1 MSQKIY
7 EVIDASTEEILNIV
21 VVDDIKK
28 ITPEP
33 GTKLRLQKPKKLV
46 NHHEPEEI
54 DENQFIDLLQEFG
67 GTSDEQL
74 VALYEDSSVKIKLFF
89 IKMKNKQTF
98 SLREQFVLSGIDSLF
113 DAGYIPNGKRSIFDN
128 WPSVVYLDA
137 V

>member
-1 MSQKIY
+1 MTQKIY
-7 EVIDASTEEILNIV
+7 EVVDASTGEILNIV

-33 GTKLRLQKPKKLV
+33 GTKLRPQKPKKLV

-74 VALYEDSSVKIKLFF
+74 IALYEYSSVKIKLFF
-89 IKMKNKQTF
+89 NVICNKYKHFPMNSIQS
-98 SLREQFVLSGIDSLF
+98 SLHS
-113 DAGYIPNGKRSIFDN
+113 Y
-128 WPSVVYLDA
+128 
-137 V
+137 